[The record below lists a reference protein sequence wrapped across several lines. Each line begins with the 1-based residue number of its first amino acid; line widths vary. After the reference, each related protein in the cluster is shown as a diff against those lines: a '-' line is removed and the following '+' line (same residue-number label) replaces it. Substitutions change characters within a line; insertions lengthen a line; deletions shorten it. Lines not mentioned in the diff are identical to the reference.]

1 MRLADRKMKSARTR
15 KAMLCLGAVLLTGC
29 VSDRQPEKA
38 LQAAPQAKA
47 FAWARVDGQRM
58 ADNADLSAQ
67 AQADLAACRA
77 ETPPV
82 AVVGVRGESCMKERG
97 YYVRDLDR

>member
-1 MRLADRKMKSARTR
+1 
-15 KAMLCLGAVLLTGC
+15 MLCLVGAVLLAGC

-38 LQAAPQAKA
+38 VQTAPAVNPTQAKA

-58 ADNADLSAQ
+58 ADNAELSAQ
-67 AQADLAACRA
+67 AQADLTACKA